1 MPINQR
7 DLQLNAAL
15 TRAGRVPPRESFD
28 MRAELEALLRATSA
42 PQGGQ
47 NAYPAHKAA

>member
-1 MPINQR
+1 MPIEHR

-15 TRAGRVPPRESFD
+15 TRAGRAQPRGSFD

-42 PQGGQ
+42 PQGAQ
-47 NAYPAHKAA
+47 NADPAHKAA